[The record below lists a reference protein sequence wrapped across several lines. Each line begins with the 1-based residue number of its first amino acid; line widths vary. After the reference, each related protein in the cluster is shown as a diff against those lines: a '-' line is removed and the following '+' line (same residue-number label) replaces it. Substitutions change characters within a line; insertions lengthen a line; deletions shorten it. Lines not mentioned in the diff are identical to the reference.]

1 MTIAYSEILI
11 TPLNDENNYGNTFDA
26 TDYLKSGTIG
36 NVSQTIDKGNYDIGL
51 FTYADLNITL
61 INFDGRFN
69 DNTKSSSMFYYTR
82 DRALVEVNY
91 YDNDNNKYLIFS
103 GIINDE
109 ATQQDLIND
118 TVKLKVLSR
127 DSIIRKTKVSGGLI
141 KNGDSF
147 LEAINIIL
155 GQPKIKNVMNYNSS
169 NITVGYNNVLDDV
182 EQFTDQNTRTVL
194 DALLNVSGSVFRVDK
209 NNNMI
214 VSPRVVTS
222 KPALELFGGGN
233 LLQQNNIIKMQNYN
247 DGLQRTFNTFVVNK
261 ITSQDQGYINRFGA
275 EIKNYTFDFI
285 TQETTSQ
292 EIGTYLLN
300 EFKEPKSEVEITV
313 PTNTA
318 KDSEILDPV
327 TVSLK
332 KNAIGWENKR
342 VPIAGVAIAGSD
354 YVPYNSGGTIFNN
367 NKNWKITG
375 IIQDTKKL
383 ETTLRLREV

>member
-11 TPLNDENNYGNTFDA
+11 TPLNDEDNYGNTFDA

-147 LEAINIIL
+147 LQAINIIL
-155 GQPKIKNVMNYNSS
+155 GQPKIQNVLNYNPS
-169 NITVGYNNVLDDV
+169 NITVGYNNVIDNA

-194 DALLNVSGSVFRVDK
+194 DALLNASGSVFRVDK

-222 KPALELFGGGN
+222 KPALELYGGGN
-233 LLQQNNIIKMQNYN
+233 LLQQNNIIKIQKFN
-247 DGLQRTFNTFVVNK
+247 DGLQRTFNTFVINK
-261 ITSQDQGYINRFGA
+261 ITSEDKGYIDRFGVD
-275 EIKNYTFDFI
+275 IKNYTFDFI

-292 EIGTYLLN
+292 EIGAYLLN
-300 EFKEPKSEVEITV
+300 EFKDPKNEVEITV

-332 KNAIGWENKR
+332 KNAIGWEDKR

-354 YVPYNSGGTIFNN
+354 YVPYSSGGTIFNN

>member
-1 MTIAYSEILI
+1 
-11 TPLNDENNYGNTFDA
+11 
-26 TDYLKSGTIG
+26 
-36 NVSQTIDKGNYDIGL
+36 
-51 FTYADLNITL
+51 
-61 INFDGRFN
+61 
-69 DNTKSSSMFYYTR
+69 MFYYTR

-147 LEAINIIL
+147 LQAINIIL
-155 GQPKIKNVMNYNSS
+155 GQPKIKNVLNYNPS
-169 NITVGYNNVLDDV
+169 NITVGYNNVIDNA

-194 DALLNVSGSVFRVDK
+194 DALLNASGSVFRVDK

-222 KPALELFGGGN
+222 KPALALYGGGN
-233 LLQQNNIIKMQNYN
+233 LLQQNNIIKIQKFN
-247 DGLQRTFNTFVVNK
+247 DGLQRTFNTFVINK
-261 ITSQDQGYINRFGA
+261 ITSEDKGYIDRFGV
-275 EIKNYTFDFI
+275 EIKNYTFNFI

-292 EIGTYLLN
+292 GIGAYLLN
-300 EFKEPKSEVEITV
+300 EFKDPKNEVEITV

-332 KNAIGWENKR
+332 KNAIGWEDKR

-354 YVPYNSGGTIFNN
+354 YVPYSSGGTIFNN